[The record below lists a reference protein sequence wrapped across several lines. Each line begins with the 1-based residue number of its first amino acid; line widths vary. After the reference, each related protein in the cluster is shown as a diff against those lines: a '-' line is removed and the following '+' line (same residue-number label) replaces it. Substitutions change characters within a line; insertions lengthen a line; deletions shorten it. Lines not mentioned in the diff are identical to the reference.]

1 MANVRSDRAVKVDR
15 IQTFDR
21 IVSNNPFATPIEGK
35 GGKLIVVYITLKNT
49 GNESGNMAW
58 SQFKL
63 SSEDRDIQTQS
74 DVGEGKYDSQ
84 PKVEAN
90 HSSTNNP
97 QSRPVASPNSDKLT
111 PDAAIVRHYRSID
124 NREIDKSWNDLSP
137 SFKGS
142 NLGKGFNEYMEWWN
156 SVDKVYIG
164 DVRVIKS
171 SKISSVVKANLS
183 YKLRSGRIMNDKKK
197 YIYLVWTD
205 GQWLIDGKSET
216 YND

>member
-1 MANVRSDRAVKVDR
+1 MTKSDRKNIRSSAAYAAVETRAEEVYNDPDKKREHDLMCEQASQLLSTGSPDAEKVNAFCMAVDAYVKKKMKQE
-15 IQTFDR
+15 I
-21 IVSNNPFATPIEGK
+21 ATALGIN
-35 GGKLIVVYITLKNT
+35 VV
-49 GNESGNMAW
+49 
-58 SQFKL
+58 
-63 SSEDRDIQTQS
+63 
-74 DVGEGKYDSQ
+74 
-84 PKVEAN
+84 
-90 HSSTNNP
+90 NNP
-97 QSRPVASPNSDKLT
+97 QPSSIASSSGEKLS
-111 PDAAIVRHYRSID
+111 PDTAIVNHYRSID
-124 NREIDKSWNDLSP
+124 NRELDKSWNDLSP

-156 SVDKVYIG
+156 SVEKVYIG